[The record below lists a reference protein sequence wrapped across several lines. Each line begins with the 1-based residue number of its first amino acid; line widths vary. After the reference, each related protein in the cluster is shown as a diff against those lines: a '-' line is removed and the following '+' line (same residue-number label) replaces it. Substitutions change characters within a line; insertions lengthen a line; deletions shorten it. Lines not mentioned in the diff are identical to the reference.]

1 MIIKKKNS
9 TSTGLSSSSPHKH
22 RQMDFADNFQ
32 NRFHFKELHTI
43 DKITSIERPKKVIEI
58 LITKLLVKTLVV
70 FLLSREYF
78 VVRKKKMRIAKNT
91 MDISPAANSQS

>member
-1 MIIKKKNS
+1 
-9 TSTGLSSSSPHKH
+9 
-22 RQMDFADNFQ
+22 MDFADNFQ

-43 DKITSIERPKKVIEI
+43 DKITSIVRPKKLIEI
-58 LITKLLVKTLVV
+58 LITKLLVKTLAV

-91 MDISPAANSQS
+91 MDISPAAILSPRTFFGKFSVSSEVLCSP